1 MKGIE
6 IRHLR
11 YFMRVA
17 QELHF
22 GRAAEILGV
31 SQAPLSQQIAQ
42 LEERIG
48 VRLFDRTTR
57 RVTLTPAGQVFLA
70 RSGET
75 LLRFEDAIDEVR
87 SVGGLNAGRLKIGAM
102 PSALYSVLPLA
113 LRALSARTPA
123 VQFDMNFHTTEEQ
136 LPLLTDRRI
145 DVAFIRPSRS
155 MSGFQTLEVHREGF
169 AAVLPAHS
177 PLARRQ
183 ILHIRDLK
191 DEKFIGFSDIRGVGY
206 QGTVLRH
213 CRDAGFTPQ
222 VVQRVSH
229 TKAVV
234 ALAAAGIGVG
244 IVPRWVEHEPLDGL
258 AVRPLAELPEAI
270 STVAAWLTN
279 GLNPLV
285 ERFIDCLK
293 AVVPTAERRREAKRM
308 RKRGVSC

>member
-1 MKGIE
+1 MRGIE

-22 GRAAEILGV
+22 GRAAEVLGV

-57 RVTLTPAGQVFLA
+57 RVTLTPAGQTLLKG
-70 RSGET
+70 SDEI
-75 LLRFEDAIDEVR
+75 LLRFENAIDEAR
-87 SVGGLNAGRLKIGAM
+87 SVGGLKAGRLKIGAM

-113 LRALSARTPA
+113 LQALSVRVPA

-136 LPLLTDRRI
+136 LPLLADRRI

-169 AAVLPAHS
+169 AAVLPARS
-177 PLARRQ
+177 PLAKRESLQ
-183 ILHIRDLK
+183 IRDLK
-191 DEKFIGFSDIRGVGY
+191 DEKFIGFSDIRGVDY
-206 QGTVLRH
+206 QGIVLRH
-213 CRDAGFTPQ
+213 CRCAGFTPQ
-222 VVQRVSH
+222 IVQRVSH

-270 STVAAWLTN
+270 STVAAWRTN
-279 GLNPLV
+279 GFNPLV
-285 ERFIDCLK
+285 KLFTDCLK
-293 AVVPTAERRREAKRM
+293 DVAPTAKNRRGKVKKSPEKKA
-308 RKRGVSC
+308 